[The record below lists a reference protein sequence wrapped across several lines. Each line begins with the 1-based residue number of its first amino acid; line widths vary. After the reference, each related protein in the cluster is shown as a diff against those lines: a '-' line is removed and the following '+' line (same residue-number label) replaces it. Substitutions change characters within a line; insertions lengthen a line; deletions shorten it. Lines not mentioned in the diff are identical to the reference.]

1 MQTFSGIDEVE
12 FSTKYERLFF
22 TLKRPFKF
30 SLAFSYFLVIVS
42 YLQILLLMMAIPL
55 KDFNSVPTDTTVI
68 DIVRYIGP
76 LELRPGTK
84 SLKKQEIG
92 LIVIGVYEI
101 IQLCLFGV
109 LIYLVAFKKTN
120 PNKTFSLI
128 LRAMLLLNFYVLFF
142 PMHSYLTQSINFAA
156 DGYIDIYVLEKNIFV
171 IIAWVLLIVN
181 VIFSFVGSVAYSKIR
196 NKDFFAKK
204 NSSIC
209 SLTFLYKLVITILVE
224 TVGRQV
230 SVKWI
235 VVGFSV
241 LYLILVYYFFMQRL
255 IFFNLRMVKLF
266 ALILGNLLAV
276 VLVMF
281 ALAIWDEVEDISIQ
295 VTFFVFWI
303 IMLPYT
309 TIKTK
314 GMMQNILYSAA
325 RVKNSQLNS
334 EGSYFKKLI
343 GLKWIFM
350 EGCKN
355 HWKSTKKAKTHAQ
368 LLFFAVLNEHIEQCT
383 LEECQ
388 CSKVFIANNDPD
400 YPGELSV
407 NKTMLNDVMHTI
419 ICETIKSSAMKMK
432 NKSNILLDMA
442 YFFLVKDDKFLTA
455 YNTLRQMHGKK
466 TKRRQVLTKSP
477 SMRYLEKMIESIIR
491 SKCGKEDGKTE
502 KLKVRELI
510 RHQELREDLKELMAL
525 QTEKQLELWNALQT
539 TNWETM
545 ALFKKAREIE
555 LTRTQIDKIWVQVS
569 SRDHNDLVV
578 YMLYGLYS
586 SIINNNF
593 MKSEKLMK
601 KIDIMSTLAVNNNE
615 VSLTNDTIYDAAN
628 VLVSMSMDR
637 ETIGKVQSITRNSKE
652 IFGYE
657 QQEVVGSNVAILM
670 PNFLR
675 KRHQGFLVHYL
686 TSRKTTLFNS
696 QRRTFGKSKK
706 GHIFPI
712 NIYVSVY
719 PSLENGLAYFG
730 IVRPIKEFK
739 QYILLTNNGYVDSC
753 TEDVLQELSIT
764 TTGKSRLH
772 IAELCH
778 ELGKINAAFNFL
790 ALQKQKSTQTQK
802 TKTAP
807 GTKKTRGETE
817 DDFDEDIY
825 DVGAITKGDSV
836 PLFDKNIGTRNFITD
851 NYQETMGM
859 ETTFRMNTK
868 DNTLP
873 PMMNHTTTNGPSF
886 INKLLGSDEQYS
898 KAVYEKFVTQG
909 EILEF
914 HNRKDH
920 NTSVFYHCLI
930 QDEVYGSSTL
940 RILTLSQAG
949 RAIKDSSGMFAEDK
963 PLFGGVTLNEPPS
976 KIDESSFAENMLI
989 PEERSDVIGYA
1000 ASGRSGRSVENVMN
1014 QITPYD
1020 GASVTSRFNYNGAS
1034 VTSRFNNEPLLNPNK
1049 NPSFLVDI
1057 SQIERNKDST
1067 NQNFL
1072 MSNSSMRQNNP
1083 RQGSMLF
1090 NLVSRGQT
1098 LDKNQFVPSTNN
1110 EDFGVSH
1117 DYNSRTFSAQKTT
1130 PFPPP
1135 GNVTSGSH
1143 KASKSP
1149 DMIDTD
1155 PLKKFLKQHRTHI
1168 KKDFERSSNAGTSS
1182 SASSNRIFGQV
1193 EKAFGEWKKIDKYF
1207 SWLLVGISIGI
1218 AAFAILVAY
1227 FVIVRKELS
1236 GIAEDSLT
1244 LFHVGNRIN
1253 NYLEVNR
1260 NIVILDLYVKGHLDT
1275 ARHVADGIP
1284 DYVEYVRGR
1293 LEDDVNSLN
1302 SENGQLMAYVDD
1314 LSSELQDQLYA
1325 DRNVITVSGE
1335 TDPTLSQVTLNT
1347 FTAVYKIISYAAE
1360 IMITPAASLS
1370 TKETVFTNFL
1380 DNALGDLMTN
1390 LEKPYDIYSGKITH
1404 EFNVIESYFIAAIA
1418 IVTGGFFLFFVKSY
1432 FELHQLTRETN
1443 KFWEALIRFD
1453 LVKSDEHRT
1462 ELKILMNGFKQDLGF
1477 NELFSEVTKLKEGES
1492 TPMIFSS
1499 VPSKS
1504 DKSKD
1509 KFGFMK
1515 KSHDWR
1521 HSRIYLPTYIPIVFM
1536 FVVLIATI
1544 CISKIFLTIQEN
1556 REDNFLEQLKII
1568 YDTFQLESFATT
1580 LLYQYIRTGGTAVV
1594 QDRPI
1599 EDVLLEKIQS
1609 MANVNSIIAQF
1620 RAQDNEETASLVEA
1634 DLCRSLFADMN
1645 QTLCYSVGNGANA
1658 KGLTAV
1664 LSFMA
1669 ESIDFVKDYYDKHS
1683 SSATVIADTMNLD
1696 QLIQI
1701 ETEFEFL
1708 TDGFEQVGWN
1718 IEVSQDEEQSN
1729 FIRAYVGIIIGI
1741 LICEVIVLV
1750 WLFDVA
1756 YWKLRIHKE
1765 NHALVLKNIPIGL
1778 IWENKLIRG
1787 YIFNLFRGSV
1797 QSVKYG

>member
-1 MQTFSGIDEVE
+1 
-12 FSTKYERLFF
+12 
-22 TLKRPFKF
+22 
-30 SLAFSYFLVIVS
+30 
-42 YLQILLLMMAIPL
+42 
-55 KDFNSVPTDTTVI
+55 
-68 DIVRYIGP
+68 
-76 LELRPGTK
+76 
-84 SLKKQEIG
+84 
-92 LIVIGVYEI
+92 
-101 IQLCLFGV
+101 
-109 LIYLVAFKKTN
+109 
-120 PNKTFSLI
+120 
-128 LRAMLLLNFYVLFF
+128 
-142 PMHSYLTQSINFAA
+142 
-156 DGYIDIYVLEKNIFV
+156 
-171 IIAWVLLIVN
+171 
-181 VIFSFVGSVAYSKIR
+181 
-196 NKDFFAKK
+196 
-204 NSSIC
+204 
-209 SLTFLYKLVITILVE
+209 
-224 TVGRQV
+224 
-230 SVKWI
+230 
-235 VVGFSV
+235 
-241 LYLILVYYFFMQRL
+241 
-255 IFFNLRMVKLF
+255 MVKLF
-266 ALILGNLLAV
+266 ALILGNLLAI
-276 VLVMF
+276 VLVLF
-281 ALAIWDEVEDISIQ
+281 ATAVWDEVEDISIQ
-295 VTFFVFWI
+295 VTFFVLWI
-303 IMLPYT
+303 LLLPYT

-314 GMMQNILYSAA
+314 GTVQNILYSAA

-343 GLKWIFM
+343 GLKWIFL

-368 LLFFAVLNEHIEQCT
+368 LLFFAVLNEHIENCT

-388 CSKVFIANNDPD
+388 CRRIFIANNDPD
-400 YPGELSV
+400 FPGELSV

-419 ICETIKSSAMKMK
+419 ICETIKSAAMKMK
-432 NKSNILLDMA
+432 NKTNILLDMA

-455 YNTLRQMHGKK
+455 YSTLRQINGKN

-477 SMRYLEKMIESIIR
+477 SMRYLEKMIESIVK

-502 KLKVRELI
+502 KLKVAELI
-510 RHQELREDLKELMAL
+510 RHQELREELKKLMAA
-525 QTEKQLELWNALQT
+525 QTEQQLKLWEALQI
-539 TNWETM
+539 TNWDTM
-545 ALFKKAREIE
+545 SLFKKAREIE
-555 LTRTQIDKIWVQVS
+555 LTRNLIEKIWIQVS

-615 VSLTNDTIYDAAN
+615 ASLTNDTIYDASN
-628 VLVSMSMDR
+628 VLITMSMDR
-637 ETIGKVQSITRNSKE
+637 ENIGKVQAVTRNSLE

-657 QQEVVGSNVAILM
+657 QQEVVGSNIAILM

-675 KRHQGFLVHYL
+675 KRHQGFLVRYL

-696 QRRTFGKSKK
+696 QRRTFGKTKK

-719 PSLENGLAYFG
+719 PSLENGLSYFG

-764 TTGKSRLH
+764 LGKSRLH
-772 IAELCH
+772 ISELCH
-778 ELGKINAAFNFL
+778 ELGKVNAAFNFL
-790 ALQKQKSTQTQK
+790 SLQKQKSNQK
-802 TKTAP
+802 NKTVP

-817 DDFDEDIY
+817 DDFDEDLY

-836 PLFDKNIGTRNFITD
+836 PLFDKNLGTRHLITD
-851 NYQETMGM
+851 APNESFQKTGHQETMGM

-868 DNTLP
+868 DNALP
-873 PMMNHTTTNGPSF
+873 TMMNHTTTNGPSF
-886 INKLLGSDEQYS
+886 IHKLAASDEHLS
-898 KAVYEKFVTQG
+898 RAIYEKFVSQG

-914 HNRKDH
+914 QNQKDRS
-920 NTSVFYHCLI
+920 TSIFYHCQI

-940 RILTLSQAG
+940 RIVTLSQAG
-949 RAIKDSSGMFAEDK
+949 RAVKDNSEMFAEDK
-963 PLFGGVTLNEPPS
+963 PLFGGVTLHEPPS
-976 KIDESSFAENMLI
+976 KIDESSFVENMLI
-989 PEERSDVIGYA
+989 PEERSDGLGFA
-1000 ASGRSGRSVENVMN
+1000 ASGSPRSVENVMN
-1014 QITPYD
+1014 QIAPYD

-1049 NPSFLVDI
+1049 NPSFFVEI
-1057 SQIERNKDST
+1057 SQIERSRDYT

-1072 MSNSSMRQNNP
+1072 LSNSSMRQNNP
-1083 RQGSMLF
+1083 KQGSMLF

-1098 LDKNQFVPSTNN
+1098 LDKNTFIPSTNN
-1110 EDFGVSH
+1110 DGSH

-1130 PFPPP
+1130 PFPPH

-1149 DMIDTD
+1149 ALLNTD

-1182 SASSNRIFGQV
+1182 SASSNRVFGQV

-1207 SWLLVGISIGI
+1207 SWLSVGVSISI

-1236 GIAEDSLT
+1236 GIDEDSLT

-1260 NIVILDLYVKGHLDT
+1260 NVVILDLYVKGHLDT
-1275 ARHVADGIP
+1275 TRHVTDGIT
-1284 DYVEYVRGR
+1284 DYVEYIRGR
-1293 LEDDVNSLN
+1293 LEEDVTSLN
-1302 SENGQLMAYVDD
+1302 SENGQLMSYVDD
-1314 LSSELQDQLYA
+1314 LSSNLQAQLYA
-1325 DRNVITVSGE
+1325 DKNVITVIDE
-1335 TDPTLSQVTLNT
+1335 ADPTLSEVTLNT
-1347 FTAVYKIISYAAE
+1347 FTAVYKMLSYATE
-1360 IMITPAASLS
+1360 IMVTPASSLS
-1370 TKETVFTNFL
+1370 TKESVFTNLL

-1418 IVTGGFFLFFVKSY
+1418 IVTAGFFLFFTKSY

-1453 LVKSDEHRT
+1453 LAKSDEHRT

-1477 NELFSEVTKLKEGES
+1477 NELFAEVTKLKEGES
-1492 TPMIFSS
+1492 SPMIFSN

-1521 HSRIYLPTYIPIVFM
+1521 HSRIYLPTYIPIVLM
-1536 FVVLIATI
+1536 FIVLIATV
-1544 CISKIFLTIQEN
+1544 CVSKIFLSIQET
-1556 REDNFLEQLKII
+1556 REDNFLEQLKVL

-1599 EDVLLEKIQS
+1599 EDVLLEKIDS

-1620 RAQDNEETASLVEA
+1620 RAQDNEETASLVSE
-1634 DLCRSLFADMN
+1634 DLCQSIFADYN
-1645 QTLCYSVGNGANA
+1645 QTLCYSVGNGANK
-1658 KGLTAV
+1658 KGLTGV
-1664 LSFMA
+1664 LSFMS
-1669 ESIDFVKDYYDKHS
+1669 ESIEFVKDYYDKHS
-1683 SSATVIADTMNLD
+1683 SSPTVIYDALNLD

-1708 TDGFEQVGWN
+1708 TDGFETVGTN

-1729 FIRAYVGIIIGI
+1729 FIRSYVGVIVGI
-1741 LICEVIVLV
+1741 LICEVVILV
-1750 WLFDVA
+1750 WLFDKA
-1756 YWKLRIHKE
+1756 YWNLRIHKE

-1787 YIFNLFRGSV
+1787 YIFNLFKGSV
-1797 QSVKYG
+1797 QSVKYSG